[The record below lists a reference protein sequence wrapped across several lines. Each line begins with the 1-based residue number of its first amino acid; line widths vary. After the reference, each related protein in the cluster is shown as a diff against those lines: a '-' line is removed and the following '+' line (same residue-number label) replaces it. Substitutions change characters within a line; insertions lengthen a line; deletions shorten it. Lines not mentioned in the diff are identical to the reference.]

1 MKSRM
6 ARVVMVDKPRAPAPA
21 LSIAAIGASS
31 MGVGAAP
38 VWAPVSEFTQR
49 ISRKSRITCRNVN
62 RAPIARTPRMR
73 PFRPGL
79 ALKASA
85 ICW

>member
-1 MKSRM
+1 MESRM
-6 ARVVMVDKPRAPAPA
+6 ARVVMVDRPRAPAPA

-49 ISRKSRITCRNVN
+49 ISRKSRIT
-62 RAPIARTPRMR
+62 
-73 PFRPGL
+73 
-79 ALKASA
+79 
-85 ICW
+85 

>member
-1 MKSRM
+1 
-6 ARVVMVDKPRAPAPA
+6 MVDRPRAPAPA

-31 MGVGAAP
+31 SGLARRAP
-38 VWAPVSEFTQR
+38 VWAPVSELTQR
-49 ISRKSRITCRNVN
+49 ISRKSRITWRKANSE
-62 RAPIARTPRMR
+62 PIASTPRIR

-85 ICW
+85 ICL